1 MGMIAQVRMG
11 MMVAMGMITQGEGA
25 LLLSVRL

>member
-11 MMVAMGMITQGEGA
+11 MMVAMGMVAQGEGA